1 MAKVL
6 VALKINPA
14 DENVDLDKLVEKIK
28 ETLPKDYEIVKHEKV
43 YVAFGLYVLRIYV
56 VMPEEFEGGTEKIEN
71 FLTNIPEIASV
82 DVEYVTRTEAF

>member
-28 ETLPKDYEIVKHEKV
+28 GTLPKDYEIVKHEKV

>member
-6 VALKINPA
+6 VTLKINPA
-14 DENVDLDKLVEKIK
+14 DENVDLDKLVDKIK
-28 ETLPKDYEIVKHEKV
+28 STLPKDYEIVKHEKV

-56 VMPEEFEGGTEKIEN
+56 VMPEDFEGGTEKIEK
-71 FLTNIPEIASV
+71 FLTDIPEIASV